1 MMIKRG
7 DIFYADLSPVIG
19 SEQGGVRPV
28 VVVQNDI
35 GNKYSPTTI
44 VAAITSQLN
53 KAKLPTH
60 VNVRA
65 KDVPLPKNSVILL
78 EQLRTIDKKRLR
90 EKIGKFD
97 KDVMDEVD
105 AAVKV
110 SLAMK
115 YWTAYIFKRL
125 VFLLV
130 FFFWKNSLNSL
141 AFAKLFIYRNRAS
154 YVINLLAERY
164 MEKIKIFGVE
174 IFNIDNKE
182 CEKILRDFLKT
193 EDLKKIYTPNT
204 EIVMAAKRDEKLR
217 HLINSGDLIL
227 ADGIGLIHASKMRKK
242 PLKERVTGFD
252 TSIKLLEL
260 ADEMGLNLY
269 FLGGKEGVAED
280 AAKSVN
286 EKYKNLHVAA
296 YHNGYF
302 NSKIDGEVSPEEK
315 KIIEEINANDID
327 IIFVGFGF
335 PRQEKWIDEFK
346 DDLKAKVIIGNGGVL
361 DILSGRAN
369 RAPEIFI
376 KLGLEWLYRL
386 IKNPSRIKRQIDL
399 PKFLLAVMR
408 DKNSVEWGVEF
419 WISKIKQLI
428 L

>member
-386 IKNPSRIKRQIDL
+386 IKNPSRLKRQIDL

>member
-141 AFAKLFIYRNRAS
+141 AFAKLFIYRNRDT

-193 EDLKKIYTPNT
+193 EGLKKIYTPNT

-280 AAKSVN
+280 AARSVN
-286 EKYKNLHVAA
+286 DKYKNLHVAA

-302 NSKIDGEVSPEEK
+302 NSKIDGEASPEEK

-386 IKNPSRIKRQIDL
+386 IKNPSRLKRQIDL

>member
-1 MMIKRG
+1 
-7 DIFYADLSPVIG
+7 
-19 SEQGGVRPV
+19 
-28 VVVQNDI
+28 
-35 GNKYSPTTI
+35 
-44 VAAITSQLN
+44 
-53 KAKLPTH
+53 
-60 VNVRA
+60 
-65 KDVPLPKNSVILL
+65 
-78 EQLRTIDKKRLR
+78 
-90 EKIGKFD
+90 
-97 KDVMDEVD
+97 
-105 AAVKV
+105 
-110 SLAMK
+110 
-115 YWTAYIFKRL
+115 
-125 VFLLV
+125 
-130 FFFWKNSLNSL
+130 
-141 AFAKLFIYRNRAS
+141 
-154 YVINLLAERY
+154 
-164 MEKIKIFGVE
+164 MEKVKIFGVE
-174 IFNIDNKE
+174 IFNIDNQE
-182 CEKILRDFLKT
+182 CENILRDFLKT
-193 EDLKKIYTPNT
+193 EGLKKIYTPNT
-204 EIVMAAKRDEKLR
+204 EIVMAAKRDEELR

-227 ADGIGLIHASKMRKK
+227 ADGIGLIYASKMRKK

-280 AAKSVN
+280 AANSVN
-286 EKYKNLHVAA
+286 EKYKNLHVAG

-302 NSKIDGEVSPEEK
+302 NSRIDGETSPEEK
-315 KIIEEINANDID
+315 KIIEEINSKDID

>member
-193 EDLKKIYTPNT
+193 EGLKKIYTPNT

-280 AAKSVN
+280 AARSVN
-286 EKYKNLHVAA
+286 DKYKNLHVAA

-302 NSKIDGEVSPEEK
+302 NSKIDGEASPEEK

-386 IKNPSRIKRQIDL
+386 IKNPSRLKRQIDL

>member
-130 FFFWKNSLNSL
+130 FFFWKKPLYSL

-182 CEKILRDFLKT
+182 CENILRYFLKT
-193 EDLKKIYTPNT
+193 EGLKKIYTPNT
-204 EIVMAAKRDEKLR
+204 EIVMAAKRDENLR

-280 AAKSVN
+280 AARSVN
-286 EKYKNLHVAA
+286 EKYRNLHVAG

-302 NSKIDGEVSPEEK
+302 NSRIDGETSSEEK
-315 KIIEEINANDID
+315 KIIEEINSKDID

-369 RAPEIFI
+369 RAPDIFI

-408 DKNSVEWGVEF
+408 DKNSVKWGVEF

>member
-130 FFFWKNSLNSL
+130 FFFWKNSLISL

-193 EDLKKIYTPNT
+193 EGLKKIYTPNT
-204 EIVMAAKRDEKLR
+204 EIVMAAKRDENLR

-302 NSKIDGEVSPEEK
+302 NSRIDGEISPEEK

-386 IKNPSRIKRQIDL
+386 IKNPSRLKRQIDL

>member
-97 KDVMDEVD
+97 KDVMEEVD

-193 EDLKKIYTPNT
+193 EGLKKIYTPNT
-204 EIVMAAKRDEKLR
+204 EIVMAAKRDENLR

-227 ADGIGLIHASKMRKK
+227 ADGIGLIYASKMRKK

-302 NSKIDGEVSPEEK
+302 NSRIDGETSLEEK

>member
-193 EDLKKIYTPNT
+193 EGLKKIYTPNT

-227 ADGIGLIHASKMRKK
+227 ADGIGLIYASKMRKK

-280 AAKSVN
+280 AARSVN
-286 EKYKNLHVAA
+286 DKYKNLHVAA

-302 NSKIDGEVSPEEK
+302 NSKIDGEASPEEK

-386 IKNPSRIKRQIDL
+386 IKNPSRLKRQIDL